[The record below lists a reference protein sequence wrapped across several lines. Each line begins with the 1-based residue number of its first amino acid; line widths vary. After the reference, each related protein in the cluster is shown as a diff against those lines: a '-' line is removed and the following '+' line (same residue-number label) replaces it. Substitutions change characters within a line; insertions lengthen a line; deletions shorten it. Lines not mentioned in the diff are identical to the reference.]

1 MTIALWCV
9 LAAGLLP
16 YFATLIAKSRRGF
29 DNANPRAWLQ
39 NQQGFRQRAN
49 AAQLNGFE
57 AFPLFAAAVIIAT
70 YRQAPQGALDLL
82 AAGFVTARLLYIV
95 CYVGNLAALRSV
107 VWFAGLFCCVGLFIA
122 AAHAN

>member
-16 YFATLIAKSRRGF
+16 YIATLIAKSRRGF
-29 DNANPRAWLQ
+29 DNANPRSWLQ
-39 NQQGFRQRAN
+39 NQEGFRQRAN
-49 AAQLNGFE
+49 AAQLNSFE
-57 AFPLFAAAVIIAT
+57 AFPLFAAAVIIGT

-82 AAGFVTARLLYIV
+82 AAGFVTARLLYII